1 MSSVMVLLPSMTH
14 SITAGKVNRVPLVS
28 ANHTPFPFMPYPAET
43 FHQPPPAHMGISHLN
58 HRTGIGRPPL
68 YPMGTPNQF
77 HPSVF
82 STDIQQISWPHTTMY
97 SMAPGFR
104 PSTYSTMA
112 LTHANLQ
119 GRFSPHPGMLPGIP
133 TSITHPQLL
142 GSGPKLETPDPQDHR
157 YLCNLPLRQYPP
169 FSHHNPHPLS
179 QTQNTGNHVESTAR
193 NRSEQKKSHIKKPLN
208 AFMLFMKEQRPSV
221 MQECTLKE
229 SAAINQI
236 LGKRWH
242 SLSRE
247 EQAVYYE
254 KAREERQNHMMKY
267 PGWTAR
273 DNYAHNSKKKK
284 RKRDKSQDGDGNSPK
299 KCRARYGLDQ
309 QSKWCRPCRRK
320 KKCSRF
326 QNGSNNS
333 TTEADD
339 NIGSV
344 ETIGSLEA
352 QTPDS
357 RYSVETSDSCNHDS
371 SEFSQSSPGPLPFQ
385 STSSPNTVP
394 RPVDRV
400 QSVNGDSHPL
410 NVQHLSSDQ
419 PAMEDGDITHVGL
432 PTPPSTDSS
441 TTATA
446 ST

>member
-1 MSSVMVLLPSMTH
+1 MH
-14 SITAGKVNRVPLVS
+14 S
-28 ANHTPFPFMPYPAET
+28 
-43 FHQPPPAHMGISHLN
+43 
-58 HRTGIGRPPL
+58 
-68 YPMGTPNQF
+68 
-77 HPSVF
+77 
-82 STDIQQISWPHTTMY
+82 
-97 SMAPGFR
+97 
-104 PSTYSTMA
+104 
-112 LTHANLQ
+112 
-119 GRFSPHPGMLPGIP
+119 
-133 TSITHPQLL
+133 
-142 GSGPKLETPDPQDHR
+142 
-157 YLCNLPLRQYPP
+157 YLCNLPLRQYPSYHSP
-169 FSHHNPHPLS
+169 HPPSVHPLS
-179 QTQNTGNHVESTAR
+179 QTQNTGNHVESATR
-193 NRSEQKKSHIKKPLN
+193 SHSEQKKSHIKKPLN

-236 LGKRWH
+236 LGKRFEKVKSTCISNPVNIQCHIETKVLELKNIPSSWH
-242 SLSRE
+242 KHVKARWHNLSRE
-247 EQAVYYE
+247 EQGVYYE
-254 KAREERQNHMMKY
+254 KAREERQNHLIKY

-284 RKRDKSQDGDGNSPK
+284 RKRDKSQDGGNSILSLRYQAIQILNETINIACFPCVDGNSPK

-333 TTEADD
+333 MVEGDD

-357 RYSVETSDSCNHDS
+357 RYSVETSDSGNHES

-394 RPVDRV
+394 RPVERV
-400 QSVNGDSHPL
+400 QSINGDSHPL

-419 PAMEDGDITHVGL
+419 PMMEDGDVTHVGL

-441 TTATA
+441 TTATV